1 MNEYLLPF
9 FSRISTFND
18 GIYGSSSS
26 YMSDDSAPG
35 VAILATLAYIFFI
48 LILTIGAYVF
58 VSICLSKVFKK
69 AGIKPWIAWVP
80 FYNNWKF
87 FEMGSFH
94 GALSL
99 LTLVPYAGTLA
110 FMILYW
116 ISAYRIGLRFGKEGA
131 FVLLSI
137 FLSPVWLGILAFD
150 KSKWSGAKI
159 HSTTPTESAK

>member
-1 MNEYLLPF
+1 MNEYLLPL
-9 FSRISTFND
+9 FSRISTYNE
-18 GIYGSSSS
+18 GLYGSSSN
-26 YMSDDSAPG
+26 YISDDSTA
-35 VAILATLAYIFFI
+35 AAAALATLVYVLFVL
-48 LILTIGAYVF
+48 LITIGAYVF
-58 VSICLSKVFKK
+58 VSICLSRIFKK

-99 LTLVPYAGTLA
+99 LTLVPYVGVLV

-116 ISAYRIGLRFGKEGA
+116 ISAYRIGERFGKDGS

-137 FLSPVWLGILAFD
+137 FLSPVWIAILAFD
-150 KSKWSGAKI
+150 KSKWLAAK
-159 HSTTPTESAK
+159 TK